1 MGDLVS
7 HQLTDESHIDG
18 EFDPPIKQAPEP
30 QREATQSVNE
40 FDRNTPENN
49 ASVKLSSDFF

>member
-18 EFDPPIKQAPEP
+18 EFDSPIKQAPEP
-30 QREATQSVNE
+30 QREATYIENE
-40 FDRNTPENN
+40 FDGNTPENN
-49 ASVKLSSDFF
+49 AWVKLSSDFF